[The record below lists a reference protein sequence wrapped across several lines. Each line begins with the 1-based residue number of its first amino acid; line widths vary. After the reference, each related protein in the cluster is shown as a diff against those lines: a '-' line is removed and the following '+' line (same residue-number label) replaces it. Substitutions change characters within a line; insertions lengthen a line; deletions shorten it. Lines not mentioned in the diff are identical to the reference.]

1 MLIFVWYFG
10 FKATLKFL
18 AKWPGYALL
27 PTFTPF
33 TFSGT
38 LIKGQKYL
46 TLSYN
51 WTWFNLVFSAL
62 GIITGPFVH
71 YTFADDVVNG
81 SHLSEMSF
89 DHVADYF
96 WTASLAPSLVYLGCF
111 VSFVLLTKLQ
121 NGKCIQRTAFHLD
134 TCKEVQL
141 DLDQVETVNVACQ
154 ASTAEQ
160 ADEQGTTTTVIQV
173 WKEVACQTEPKKG
186 LKEKSMEL
194 FSMAELMEVF
204 N

>member
-10 FKATLKFL
+10 VKATLKFL

-51 WTWFNLVFSAL
+51 WTWFNLIFSAL
-62 GIITGPFVH
+62 GIMTGPFVH
-71 YTFADDVVNG
+71 YTFADDVINE
-81 SHLSEMSF
+81 SHRLDLHQVEE
-89 DHVADYF
+89 YF
-96 WTASLAPSLVYLGCF
+96 WGASLAPSLVYLGCF
-111 VSFVLLTKLQ
+111 ASFGLLTKLQ

-134 TCKEVQL
+134 TFEKVQL

-154 ASTAEQ
+154 ASMVEQ
-160 ADEQGTTTTVIQV
+160 ANEQDATKTVIQV

>member
-1 MLIFVWYFG
+1 MIFVWNFG
-10 FKATLKFL
+10 FKATFKFL
-18 AKWPGYALL
+18 AIWPGYALL

-62 GIITGPFVH
+62 GIIAGPFVH
-71 YTFADDVVNG
+71 YTFADDVTNG
-81 SHLSEMSF
+81 SHLSEMPF
-89 DHVADYF
+89 DQVADYF
-96 WTASLAPSLVYLGCF
+96 WTASFAPSLVYLGCF

-121 NGKCIQRTAFHLD
+121 NGVCIKRTAFHLE
-134 TCKEVQL
+134 TLEEVQV
-141 DLDQVETVNVACQ
+141 DLDQVETADVACQ
-154 ASTAEQ
+154 ASMV
-160 ADEQGTTTTVIQV
+160 EQGDVTTVIQA
-173 WKEVACQTEPKKG
+173 WKEVACQTESKKG
-186 LKEKSMEL
+186 LKQKSMEL
-194 FSMAELMEVF
+194 FSMVELMEVF

>member
-1 MLIFVWYFG
+1 MIFVWNFG
-10 FKATLKFL
+10 FKATFKFL
-18 AKWPGYALL
+18 GKWPAYALL

-51 WTWFNLVFSAL
+51 WTWFNLIFSAL

-96 WTASLAPSLVYLGCF
+96 WTASLVPSLVYLGCF
-111 VSFVLLTKLQ
+111 VSFGLLTKLK

-134 TCKEVQL
+134 TFEEVLL

-154 ASTAEQ
+154 ASTVEQ
-160 ADEQGTTTTVIQV
+160 ANEQDATTTVIQV

-186 LKEKSMEL
+186 LKQKSMEL

>member
-1 MLIFVWYFG
+1 M
-10 FKATLKFL
+10 
-18 AKWPGYALL
+18 

-33 TFSGT
+33 TFGGT
-38 LIKGQKYL
+38 VIKGQKYL

-51 WTWFNLVFSAL
+51 WTWFNLLFSAL
-62 GIITGPFVH
+62 GNIVGPFGH
-71 YTFADDVVNG
+71 YNFAGNMING
-81 SHLSEMSF
+81 SPLSEI
-89 DHVADYF
+89 AAK
-96 WTASLAPSLVYLGCF
+96 TLAPSLVYLGCF
-111 VSFVLLTKLQ
+111 ASFVLLTKLQ

-154 ASTAEQ
+154 ASTVEQ

-186 LKEKSMEL
+186 LKQKSMEL